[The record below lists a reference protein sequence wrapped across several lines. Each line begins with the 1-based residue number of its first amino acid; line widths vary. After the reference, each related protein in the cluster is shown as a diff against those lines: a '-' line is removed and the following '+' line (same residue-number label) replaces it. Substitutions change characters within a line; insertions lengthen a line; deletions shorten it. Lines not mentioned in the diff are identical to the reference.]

1 MPPTRT
7 SGPASRKSPG
17 GFFIISFRR
26 GRFHPTRHS
35 AFLISSMMPFNRLIP
50 VGGVGGRAFLDD
62 GAQPR
67 SISQKIPSTGEN
79 VVENEPNRIYVVDRL
94 EVLERFQ
101 GRILYGAFHR
111 RARACEV
118 RVPLLGESEVGD
130 LDCERAII
138 ICVYEHVT
146 VAEVAVAHT
155 MLVQEVHRVQELH
168 RHLATGPGGHL
179 LVVVRDVVLQ
189 RVLAVFH
196 RVAVVRFVV
205 AVDLQDVGEVE
216 PLHDVELPVE
226 PLDLL
231 GFHAFLQFLA
241 RELDAV
247 VRVGEFMHDCIESL
261 PDELERNLVR
271 SGKHYPAILRLEHRV
286 VVFDLYRREPLRD
299 GASARGAEPS
309 TGAIDHLLV
318 FGLGL
323 DPYPGLGGDPQ
334 QSGVCLV
341 HLHQVTAGVG
351 VEVAAHTLRCL
362 GVHELEGPVVLFVQ
376 PCEDATKPPL
386 PVI

>member
-1 MPPTRT
+1 
-7 SGPASRKSPG
+7 
-17 GFFIISFRR
+17 
-26 GRFHPTRHS
+26 
-35 AFLISSMMPFNRLIP
+35 
-50 VGGVGGRAFLDD
+50 
-62 GAQPR
+62 
-67 SISQKIPSTGEN
+67 
-79 VVENEPNRIYVVDRL
+79 
-94 EVLERFQ
+94 
-101 GRILYGAFHR
+101 
-111 RARACEV
+111 
-118 RVPLLGESEVGD
+118 
-130 LDCERAII
+130 
-138 ICVYEHVT
+138 
-146 VAEVAVAHT
+146 

-168 RHLATGPGGHL
+168 RHLVAGPEGHL

-196 RVAVVRFVV
+196 RVAVVRIVV

-247 VRVGEFMHDCIESL
+247 VRVGEFMHDCIGSL

-299 GASARGAEPS
+299 GTPASRLEPPGGAV
-309 TGAIDHLLV
+309 DHPLV
-318 FGLGL
+318 FGLGFN
-323 DPYPGLGGDPQ
+323 PYPGFGGDPQ
-334 QSGVCLV
+334 QVGVCLV
-341 HLHQVTAGVG
+341 HLHQLTAGVG
-351 VEVAAHTLRCL
+351 VEVTAHALRGL
-362 GVHELEGPVVLFVQ
+362 VIHELEGVVVLLVQ
-376 PCEDATKPPL
+376 PCEDAPEPLL